1 MQGEKSFVYFSM
13 NIENLLRKHSIF
25 YPASTVRIL
34 SRMFFIYNFIDIVYG
49 HDIIKINLL
58 GFEKIS

>member
-34 SRMFFIYNFIDIVYG
+34 RRMFFCSMPPYTNTKEFDIL
-49 HDIIKINLL
+49 K
-58 GFEKIS
+58 